1 VPENYFLA
9 SLPAAIAKYEVKY
22 GRVAAGVIQAKMA
35 SNKCVSKKHIDKCGG
50 QLKLCASPVHPA
62 PFSRATTPSLI
73 VCLYLAYSKLLT
85 IKINGGVE
93 CRFV

>member
-35 SNKCVSKKHIDKCGG
+35 PNKCVSDKCGG